1 MSSLVTFFS
10 IALYIVTMING
21 KIMINDGN
29 IIRFYCKAAL
39 IVQLSLDS
47 VQSNNCK
54 VNHT

>member
-10 IALYIVTMING
+10 IALYIVSMING